1 MPKKVKS
8 ARGRRV
14 STTTLDL
21 SWRSRCPPPTS
32 LLSAGWLQGWAMST
46 HPRYPGGLAHP
57 HWQCV
62 DWQLGTDDLEF
73 PDEPDSSHLGA
84 LRLWPIP
91 NSVCTLPGLSP
102 SSLLY
107 LPFFLPFFPSQGP
120 DSGIS
125 SFFSY
130 SSPGSSSCRGGIR
143 CTKKKKNHLGSP

>member
-1 MPKKVKS
+1 
-8 ARGRRV
+8 
-14 STTTLDL
+14 
-21 SWRSRCPPPTS
+21 
-32 LLSAGWLQGWAMST
+32 MST
-46 HPRYPGGLAHP
+46 HPRCPGGLAHP

-73 PDEPDSSHLGA
+73 SDELDSSHSGA

-91 NSVCTLPGLSP
+91 NSVRTLPGLSP

-130 SSPGSSSCRGGIR
+130 PSPGSSSCRGGIR
-143 CTKKKKNHLGSP
+143 CTKKKKITLVPHSADLAVPSSVTVLCTSPAPGPVPGT